1 MTTSKKWNKRG
12 SRALAASLS
21 IALVAANFALAGP
34 VAHAAVADN
43 EGTEQIS
50 TSDKYRSFTKGSG
63 AVKLTFPELSI
74 TAEAGEMMSGATVV
88 INGYEQGDQL
98 TFVTTGTEITV
109 KSGAGNGVYI
119 LEGGASTAEYQSVLE
134 NAEFTMTSPGER
146 SLTFGLG
153 PVPAFNKNG
162 HFYEYVA
169 ETSIKWPKAKADAEK
184 KSYYGRQGYLV
195 TITDPDENAFIVD
208 KTPVIGWIGGKDVA
222 REQNEQQ
229 NDRATT
235 RVSTLQNIEKYK
247 GYGDWRWVTGPEGLV
262 QFEGKSGLR
271 FYQGYLADG
280 GKNDAAE
287 VTDATYGPMYANW
300 APNEPNDKTYEHVVH
315 IYSSGPNKSKWNDYP
330 TNSQGCMPT

>member
-1 MTTSKKWNKRG
+1 MSADPIKVPLDEENKKDDNIEKWNKRG

-43 EGTEQIS
+43 DGSEEIF
-50 TSDKYRSFTKGSG
+50 TSEEYRNFTKPDSG
-63 AVKLTFPELSI
+63 AVSLTFLNFFI
-74 TAEAGEMMSGATVV
+74 TAEADEMMSGATVV
-88 INGYEQGDQL
+88 INGY
-98 TFVTTGTEITV
+98 
-109 KSGAGNGVYI
+109 KSGDKITFATGDTGIEAKSGPGDGVYI
-119 LEGGASTAEYQSVLE
+119 LKGNASTADYQNVLE

-162 HFYEYVA
+162 HFYEYVG
-169 ETSIKWPKAKADAEK
+169 EQNSITWPKAKADAEK

-195 TITDPDENAFIVD
+195 TITDPDENAFIAE

-222 REQNEQQ
+222 RTEDANG
-229 NDRATT
+229 RATT
-235 RVSTLQNIEKYK
+235 RVSTLQSNKYN

-271 FYQGYLADG
+271 FYQGM
-280 GKNDAAE
+280 KQME
-287 VTDATYGPMYANW
+287 
-300 APNEPNDKTYEHVVH
+300 E
-315 IYSSGPNKSKWNDYP
+315 
-330 TNSQGCMPT
+330 